1 MDGLVAVE
9 VRPDNAVEA
18 DEVIDMVMGQEDGF
32 KVREPI
38 VAQYRV
44 VAAVNQATGHT
55 GDRSA
60 DRSNVGRLSIVEL
73 VPDAQ
78 RHRRQADGVR
88 PCSELMPDP
97 Y

>member
-44 VAAVNQATGHT
+44 VAAHNQQSVV
-55 GDRSA
+55 SA
-60 DRSNVGRLSIVEL
+60 LIVDEQTR
-73 VPDAQ
+73 VA
-78 RHRRQADGVR
+78 G
-88 PCSELMPDP
+88 
-97 Y
+97 

>member
-44 VAAVNQATGHT
+44 VAAVNQQRVVSALIVDEQTRVAGSAVEKSQFPERPRTGHE
-55 GDRSA
+55 SPPSSPA
-60 DRSNVGRLSIVEL
+60 QSN
-73 VPDAQ
+73 
-78 RHRRQADGVR
+78 
-88 PCSELMPDP
+88 
-97 Y
+97 

>member
-1 MDGLVAVE
+1 MFLPDHKKDGLVAVE

-44 VAAVNQATGHT
+44 VAAVNQQ
-55 GDRSA
+55 RVVSA
-60 DRSNVGRLSIVEL
+60 LIVDEQTR
-73 VPDAQ
+73 VA
-78 RHRRQADGVR
+78 G
-88 PCSELMPDP
+88 
-97 Y
+97 

>member
-32 KVREPI
+32 KVRKPI

-44 VAAVNQATGHT
+44 VASVNQQ
-55 GDRSA
+55 RVVSA
-60 DRSNVGRLSIVEL
+60 LIVDEQKR
-73 VPDAQ
+73 VA
-78 RHRRQADGVR
+78 G
-88 PCSELMPDP
+88 
-97 Y
+97 

>member
-1 MDGLVAVE
+1 MKSCTKRRCSCLTIKMDGLVAVE

-44 VAAVNQATGHT
+44 VAEVNQQSVVSVLIFDEQTRFAG
-55 GDRSA
+55 
-60 DRSNVGRLSIVEL
+60 
-73 VPDAQ
+73 
-78 RHRRQADGVR
+78 
-88 PCSELMPDP
+88 
-97 Y
+97 

>member
-18 DEVIDMVMGQEDGF
+18 DEVIDTVMGQEDGF

-44 VAAVNQATGHT
+44 VAAVNQQGVV
-55 GDRSA
+55 SA
-60 DRSNVGRLSIVEL
+60 LIVDEQTR
-73 VPDAQ
+73 VAGWAVEHSQFPGTPSDA
-78 RHRRQADGVR
+78 A
-88 PCSELMPDP
+88 
-97 Y
+97 